1 MRNFFFQNHSIMYR
15 KRSMIWKKG
24 VFTILSDLS
33 GAYFSVTNFFVFSFH
48 TGKLLRIFMLW
59 KNMKKKKKLGD
70 CWITDE
76 IIKQRNHHSSFEI
89 LQKRKDGYWIIYWS
103 GSDRTCIFSIS
114 SMEGKINSIVE
125 PYAIRKRC
133 LYGCS
138 ILSLFVFFIILYL
151 SRLIVRDRGNLYY
164 VKSSG

>member
-1 MRNFFFQNHSIMYR
+1 MKKRGIHDFIWSIRSLFQCHKLFCFQFSHR
-15 KRSMIWKKG
+15 KA
-24 VFTILSDLS
+24 F
-33 GAYFSVTNFFVFSFH
+33 
-48 TGKLLRIFMLW
+48 
-59 KNMKKKKKLGD
+59 KNIYVMKEYEKKKKLGD